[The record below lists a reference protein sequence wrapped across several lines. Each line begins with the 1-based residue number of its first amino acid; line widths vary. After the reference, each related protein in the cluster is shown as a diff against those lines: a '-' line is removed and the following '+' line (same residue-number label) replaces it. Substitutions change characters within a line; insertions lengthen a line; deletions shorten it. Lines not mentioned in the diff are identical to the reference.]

1 MREKKW
7 ALITGASSGFGIDF
21 ATILARM
28 GFNLVLV
35 ARRLDRLEKLKVDLQ
50 AHYPVKIE
58 IISKDISS
66 TIAAEQLFQSIQEKK
81 ISINYL
87 INNAGFGVHGDFIS
101 HDPSKI
107 DEMIRLNILSLTRMC
122 SLFAPKM
129 VEKGEGRILNV
140 ASIAGFMPCPGYASY
155 AATKSYVLSF
165 SQSLGFELRHN
176 GVTVTTLCPGIAKT
190 EFMQVAGQGMNLY
203 TRLALMESYPIAQ
216 AGLMGMFAGKA
227 IVVPGWLNK
236 LNTYFLRFI
245 PRAWWPSY
253 IDLFTGR

>member
-1 MREKKW
+1 MERKW

-21 ATILARM
+21 ATIMARM

-35 ARRLDRLEKLKVDLQ
+35 ARRLDRLEKVKAELL
-50 AHYPVKIE
+50 AHYPVVIE
-58 IISKDISS
+58 IISKDLSS
-66 TIAAEQLFQSIQEKK
+66 TKASEDLHQQIIDKK
-81 ISINYL
+81 ITISYL
-87 INNAGFGVHGDFIS
+87 INNAGFGVHGSFAEQ
-101 HDPSKI
+101 DPGKI
-107 DEMIRLNILSLTRMC
+107 DEMISLNIASLTRMC
-122 SLFAPKM
+122 SLFTPSM

-140 ASIAGFMPCPGYASY
+140 ASIAAFMPCPGYASY

-165 SQSLGFELRHN
+165 SQSLAFELRN
-176 GVTVTTLCPGIAKT
+176 SGVTVTALCPGIAKT

-236 LNTYFLRFI
+236 FNTYFLRFI
-245 PRAWWPSY
+245 PRAWWPNY
-253 IDLFTGR
+253 VDLFTGR